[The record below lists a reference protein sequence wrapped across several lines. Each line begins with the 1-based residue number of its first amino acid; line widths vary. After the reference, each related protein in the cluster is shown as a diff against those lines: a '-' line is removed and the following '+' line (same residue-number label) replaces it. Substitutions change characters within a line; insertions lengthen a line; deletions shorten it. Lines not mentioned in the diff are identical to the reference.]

1 MLDTL
6 FGGNA
11 AWFTIPA
18 LIGTGFFLLRL
29 LFNVMGL
36 GDGGLDGIEG
46 VDVDVNSIGDLVDAD
61 VDDISPQDLT
71 DSDYAFK
78 LLSLQAV
85 AAFCMGFGWGG
96 LAGLKGFG
104 WGIPESIGLGVVFAA
119 ASVWLLMWLMKLV
132 YGLQVSGNVSIGSAV
147 GHEGTVYI
155 EVPGAR
161 EGTGRVR
168 MQLDGRLRTLNA
180 ITEGDAIPS
189 RIRVKVVGT
198 NDDNSVT
205 VVRA

>member
-1 MLDTL
+1 MVSGPWGGIDMLDTL

-36 GDGGLDGIEG
+36 GDGGLDGIDG
-46 VDVDVNSIGDLVDAD
+46 ADVDMNSIGDLVDAD

-78 LLSLQAV
+78 LLSLQGV
-85 AAFCMGFGWGG
+85 AAFCMGFGWG
-96 LAGLKGFG
+96 
-104 WGIPESIGLGVVFAA
+104 
-119 ASVWLLMWLMKLV
+119 
-132 YGLQVSGNVSIGSAV
+132 
-147 GHEGTVYI
+147 
-155 EVPGAR
+155 
-161 EGTGRVR
+161 
-168 MQLDGRLRTLNA
+168 
-180 ITEGDAIPS
+180 
-189 RIRVKVVGT
+189 KVVGT
-198 NDDNSVT
+198 NSDNCVT